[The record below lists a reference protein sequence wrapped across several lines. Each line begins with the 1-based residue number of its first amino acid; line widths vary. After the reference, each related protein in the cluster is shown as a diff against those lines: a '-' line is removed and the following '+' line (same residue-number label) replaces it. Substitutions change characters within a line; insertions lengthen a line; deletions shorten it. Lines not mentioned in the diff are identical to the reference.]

1 MFETAIVV
9 SAIALLWVAYQQR
22 IRQVARQFNRTLEA
36 RVSEWTRIARDL
48 HDTLLQSLQGLLLRF
63 QSASNL
69 LPARPDEAKERL
81 DHALDQAEAAI
92 TEGRDAVRGLRAST
106 VTVNDLANS
115 IAAVGAELT
124 SDPPAVAAPT
134 IDVEVEGS
142 SRDLNPV
149 VREEAYRIAGE
160 ALRNAFKHAQA
171 RRIRVIIHYEARHF
185 RVTVRDDGKGI
196 DQETVRRQQVAGHF
210 GLPGLGERA
219 AIVGGRLDVRS
230 AADSGTEIE
239 LSVPGAIAYG
249 AVARRSLWRR
259 LRP

>member
-124 SDPPAVAAPT
+124 SDPPAVAAR
-134 IDVEVEGS
+134 GS
-142 SRDLNPV
+142 VPHRRRGAAQRV
-149 VREEAYRIAGE
+149 
-160 ALRNAFKHAQA
+160 QA
-171 RRIRVIIHYEARHF
+171 RAGATHQGHHPLRGAAF
-185 RVTVRDDGKGI
+185 PRDG
-196 DQETVRRQQVAGHF
+196 
-210 GLPGLGERA
+210 P
-219 AIVGGRLDVRS
+219 
-230 AADSGTEIE
+230 
-239 LSVPGAIAYG
+239 
-249 AVARRSLWRR
+249 
-259 LRP
+259 